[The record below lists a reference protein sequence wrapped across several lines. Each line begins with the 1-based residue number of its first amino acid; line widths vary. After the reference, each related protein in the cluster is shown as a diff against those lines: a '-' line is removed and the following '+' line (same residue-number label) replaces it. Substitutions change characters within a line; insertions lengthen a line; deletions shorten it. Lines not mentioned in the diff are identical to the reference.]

1 LQPEAAPLDLKG
13 ARVLFLNWRC
23 PWHPLA
29 GGAESYCWNIAV
41 RFATAGAGVTLFTA
55 RPRGL
60 PAEEE
65 RDSVRI
71 RRRGGTYTV
80 YLWAALFLLLHA
92 GRFTAVIDCQ
102 NGIPFFA
109 PLFVLWRR
117 LVVVLVIHHVHQD
130 QFNFHFHWPLGA
142 LGRLLEGPISRWV
155 YGRRPIVAV
164 SPTTRAEVRRRLRLN
179 GPVYIVPNGVENPPS
194 HLLPQPSPKPSV
206 IYLGRLVAHKRLPLL
221 LEATAQIKHR
231 WPGLEVRIVGA
242 GPERNRL
249 EDLSRRLGLE
259 DTVRLVGWVPEE
271 ERVRLLAASWLM
283 VTPSAGEGWGLTVIE
298 ANAVGRP
305 VLAFRVPGLVNSI
318 TDGVNGWLLD
328 DPQELPAA
336 LETRLSQLCDPLEMS
351 RIATYC
357 RQWASRF
364 TWERSA
370 QRMADLVLGARPA
383 AWSDRRPLPSG
394 RSSDVATVVILEST
408 GELDGIGARLIPS
421 DLWKI
426 EGRTL
431 RILLQGQDQITAISI
446 LEELGLSGRAHVRV
460 ARTSDLLLGLVE
472 QD

>member
-1 LQPEAAPLDLKG
+1 
-13 ARVLFLNWRC
+13 
-23 PWHPLA
+23 
-29 GGAESYCWNIAV
+29 
-41 RFATAGAGVTLFTA
+41 
-55 RPRGL
+55 
-60 PAEEE
+60 
-65 RDSVRI
+65 
-71 RRRGGTYTV
+71 
-80 YLWAALFLLLHA
+80 
-92 GRFTAVIDCQ
+92 
-102 NGIPFFA
+102 
-109 PLFVLWRR
+109 
-117 LVVVLVIHHVHQD
+117 
-130 QFNFHFHWPLGA
+130 
-142 LGRLLEGPISRWV
+142 
-155 YGRRPIVAV
+155 
-164 SPTTRAEVRRRLRLN
+164 
-179 GPVYIVPNGVENPPS
+179 
-194 HLLPQPSPKPSV
+194 
-206 IYLGRLVAHKRLPLL
+206 
-221 LEATAQIKHR
+221 
-231 WPGLEVRIVGA
+231 
-242 GPERNRL
+242 
-249 EDLSRRLGLE
+249 
-259 DTVRLVGWVPEE
+259 
-271 ERVRLLAASWLM
+271 
-283 VTPSAGEGWGLTVIE
+283 VIE

-383 AWSDRRPLPSG
+383 ARSDRRPLPSG

-460 ARTSDLLLGLVE
+460 ARTADLLLGLVE